1 MAAKTSNVLARV
13 EPDIK
18 EQAEAV
24 LAQLGVPVSTVIN
37 MLYRQIILTQ
47 SIPFRLALPTVPTAR
62 DEMSK
67 AEFDEMMEAGLAQ
80 AQAGQGVTL
89 DACFR
94 HLRGSA

>member
-47 SIPFRLALPTVPTAR
+47 GIPFRLAVPTVPKAR

-67 AEFDEMMEAGLAQ
+67 AEFDAMMETGFAQ

-89 DACFR
+89 DECFR
-94 HLRGSA
+94 QLRGSA